1 MKDLGVVL
9 NSLKSNKPRDPEGF
23 DRTIFVKKIGG
34 KKLKLSILN
43 LFNKMKTES
52 EVPIF
57 MRKASVSTIPKKGS
71 KLLLKNERG
80 IFIVNCLRSI
90 LLRLIYYS
98 KQPMLEQNMSDSNV
112 GGRPKKKR
120 HKQHLDIKTNYT

>member
-1 MKDLGVVL
+1 
-9 NSLKSNKPRDPEGF
+9 
-23 DRTIFVKKIGG
+23 
-34 KKLKLSILN
+34 
-43 LFNKMKTES
+43 MKTES

-120 HKQHLDIKTNYT
+120 HKPHLDIKTNYT